1 MFFYLHLVCETH
13 CAAGR
18 TLGQNIVKSRSST
31 VSPNIVKPQ
40 GKRCKIP
47 LPFFCFAFFIFRLV
61 DTKRIIFMFCCSLKC
76 EVFINKKNDRFNGY
90 QAFNKQKT
98 TFLYDRISKINLSL
112 SIIEISMLDCFNIF
126 CGVFDSY
133 LSHRIIDS
141 FPRIL
146 NSINII
152 FRFLIFG
159 PSF

>member
-47 LPFFCFAFFIFRLV
+47 LPFFCFAFLFFVLV
-61 DTKRIIFMFCCSLKC
+61 DTKKIIFMFCCFSKMSKNHCEISKLTLKSTPNIKGWKGSILDLIFYLC
-76 EVFINKKNDRFNGY
+76 KVFLNKKIDRFNGY

-98 TFLYDRISKINLSL
+98 TFFYIIGFSK
-112 SIIEISMLDCFNIF
+112 
-126 CGVFDSY
+126 
-133 LSHRIIDS
+133 
-141 FPRIL
+141 
-146 NSINII
+146 
-152 FRFLIFG
+152 
-159 PSF
+159 